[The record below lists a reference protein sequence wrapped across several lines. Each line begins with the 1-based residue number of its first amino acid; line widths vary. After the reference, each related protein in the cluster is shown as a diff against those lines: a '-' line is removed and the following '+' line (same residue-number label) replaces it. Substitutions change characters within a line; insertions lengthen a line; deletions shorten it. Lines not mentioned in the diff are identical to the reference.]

1 MSFLWLFL
9 GCFFAVIF
17 IYLTAKVVL
26 ASWYSKE
33 FALSAIA
40 LVVISD
46 CISLFATIFFFY
58 QFYGTTKLPL

>member
-1 MSFLWLFL
+1 MAFLWLFL
-9 GCFFAVIF
+9 GSFFAVTF
-17 IYLTAKVVL
+17 IYSTAKVVL

-40 LVVISD
+40 LVILLDS
-46 CISLFATIFFFY
+46 ISLFATIFFFY

>member
-1 MSFLWLFL
+1 MAFLWLFI
-9 GCFFAVIF
+9 GCLFAVIF

-40 LVVISD
+40 LVILLIAGLIYLIALI
-46 CISLFATIFFFY
+46 ISLW
-58 QFYGTTKLPL
+58 K

>member
-1 MSFLWLFL
+1 MTFLWLFL
-9 GCFFAVIF
+9 GCLFAVIF

-40 LVVISD
+40 LVILFD
-46 CISLFATIFFFY
+46 CISLFVTIFFFY
-58 QFYGTTKLPL
+58 QFYGATKLPL

>member
-1 MSFLWLFL
+1 MAFLWLFL

-33 FALSAIA
+33 FALSAIII
-40 LVVISD
+40 VVLFDS
-46 CISLFATIFFFY
+46 ISLFATIFFFY

>member
-1 MSFLWLFL
+1 MAFLWLFL
-9 GCFFAVIF
+9 GCLFAVIF

-40 LVVISD
+40 LVVLLD
-46 CISLFATIFFFY
+46 CVSLFTTIFSFY
-58 QFYGTTKLPL
+58 QFYGATKLPL

>member
-1 MSFLWLFL
+1 MAFLWLFL
-9 GCFFAVIF
+9 GSFFAVAF

-40 LVVISD
+40 LVILLDS
-46 CISLFATIFFFY
+46 ISLFATIFFFY
-58 QFYGTTKLPL
+58 QFYGASKLSL

>member
-1 MSFLWLFL
+1 MAFLWLFL
-9 GCFFAVIF
+9 GCLFAVIF

-40 LVVISD
+40 LVILFD

-58 QFYGTTKLPL
+58 KW